1 MSAETP
7 QNSAIT
13 TPLDRQR
20 LHDTYAQ
27 SPAGEY
33 LSQRA
38 RYDAYRPVNTSVEEW
53 QDLLGADVNNLD
65 HMLVTV
71 QVASTF
77 LRLSRMQETPNTL
90 APFSIEDEND
100 LLLAAAIHD
109 WGEGVEGC
117 EDITWRKKSKDDDL
131 REKVA
136 IKEIIKEVSTSFSGG
151 DRDEEL
157 EVRSQLERVVD
168 EIVFNNESRLGR
180 AFDAI
185 ERVGY
190 LRTAVRS
197 WREQA
202 NVENPDMKDALQWI
216 SADVLALHTIPLLS
230 HSQDHFPVLT
240 MLAQNEPY
248 ITDAFASMP
257 DSIFEMYDE
266 DEREKMREKFNT
278 SRSAWESPDTV
289 IHLEKEV

>member
-1 MSAETP
+1 MSAEAP
-7 QNSAIT
+7 QYSAIT
-13 TPLDRQR
+13 TSVDRQR
-20 LHDTYAQ
+20 LHDVYAQ
-27 SPAGEY
+27 TPAGEY

-38 RYDAYRPVNTSVEEW
+38 RYDAYRPASTSVEEW

-77 LRLSRMQETPNTL
+77 LRLSRMQETPNT
-90 APFSIEDEND
+90 ASPFSTDDEND

-117 EDITWRKKSKDDDL
+117 EDIIWRKKTKDDDL
-131 REKVA
+131 RERDAMHIVVQDVA
-136 IKEIIKEVSTSFSGG
+136 ARYS
-151 DRDEEL
+151 DDEHEKADVL
-157 EVRSQLERVVD
+157 SQLERVAD
-168 EIVFNNESRLGR
+168 EIVFNRESRLGR

-202 NVENPDMKDALQWI
+202 DVKNSDMMDTLQWI

-230 HSQDHFPVLT
+230 HSQDHFPVLA
-240 MLAQNEPY
+240 MLAQNESQ
-248 ITDAFASMP
+248 ISDAFASMP

-266 DEREKMREKFNT
+266 DEKEQMREKF
-278 SRSAWESPDTV
+278 RSAKTAWGSPDTV

>member
-1 MSAETP
+1 MPAEIP
-7 QNSAIT
+7 QHSAIT
-13 TPLDRQR
+13 TSVDRLR
-20 LHDTYAQ
+20 LHDAYAQ
-27 SPAGEY
+27 SPAGEN
-33 LSQRA
+33 LSARV
-38 RYDAYRPVNTSVEEW
+38 RYDAYRPVDTSVKEW

-77 LRLSRMQETPNTL
+77 LRMSRMQETPNTL

>member
-20 LHDTYAQ
+20 LHDAYAQ

-38 RYDAYRPVNTSVEEW
+38 RYDAYRPANTSVEEW

-77 LRLSRMQETPNTL
+77 LRLSRMQETPNT
-90 APFSIEDEND
+90 ASPFSSDDEND

-117 EDITWRKKSKDDDL
+117 EDITWRKKTSGDNL
-131 REKVA
+131 RERDAMHIVVQDVA
-136 IKEIIKEVSTSFSGG
+136 ARYS
-151 DRDEEL
+151 DDEHEKADVL
-157 EVRSQLERVVD
+157 LQLERVAD
-168 EIVFNNESRLGR
+168 EIVFNRDSRLGK

-197 WREQA
+197 WREQMD
-202 NVENPDMKDALQWI
+202 VKNPDMIDALQWI
-216 SADVLALHTIPLLS
+216 SADVLALHTIPLLR
-230 HSQDHFPVLT
+230 HSQDHFPVLA
-240 MLAQNEPY
+240 MLAQNEHH

-257 DSIFEMYDE
+257 DSIFEMYDD
-266 DEREKMREKFNT
+266 DEEEMMREKFISAKT
-278 SRSAWESPDTV
+278 AWESPDTV

>member
-1 MSAETP
+1 MSAEVP
-7 QNSAIT
+7 QHSAIT
-13 TPLDRQR
+13 TPVDRQR
-20 LHDTYAQ
+20 LHDAYAQ

-38 RYDAYRPVNTSVEEW
+38 RYDGYRPASTSVEEW

-65 HMLVTV
+65 HMLITV

-77 LRLSRMQETPNTL
+77 LRLSRMQETPNTSS
-90 APFSIEDEND
+90 PFSTDDEND

-117 EDITWRKKSKDDDL
+117 EDVTWRKKTSGDNL
-131 REKVA
+131 RERDAMHIVIQDVA
-136 IKEIIKEVSTSFSGG
+136 ARYSDDEDEKAEVH
-151 DRDEEL
+151 
-157 EVRSQLERVVD
+157 SQLKRVAD
-168 EIVFNNESRLGR
+168 EIVFNKESRLGR

-202 NVENPDMKDALQWI
+202 DVKNPDMMDTLQWI

-230 HSQDHFPVLT
+230 HSQDHFPVLA
-240 MLAQNEPY
+240 MLAQNEQH
-248 ITDAFASMP
+248 ISDVFASMP
-257 DSIFEMYDE
+257 DSVFEMYDD
-266 DEREKMREKFNT
+266 DEKEQMRDKFMAAK
-278 SRSAWESPDTV
+278 SAWGSPDTV